1 MTMMRA
7 GFQNF
12 GVGAF
17 AGRLK
22 AMARLGLRVL
32 LLAPWLL
39 VAEDVRVLKQ
49 VGDGVARGSLSDER
63 QIVRGDTGKWSD
75 AAELRVASPRA
86 RQPAGLALDAWLEAL
101 AGREVELTAGDEV
114 WLLYRSRQLDDNDRL
129 WVERL
134 ERSGNAF
141 TVTMHEAVWQGDY
154 FKTFTYHE
162 VGAVNLGRLPAGEYT
177 LTWRILPARFRQ
189 LEKPREAQRDYV
201 TNWPVDAQ
209 PDAGKPVVL
218 TARFRVRS

>member
-1 MTMMRA
+1 MRRT
-7 GFQNF
+7 GFQNL
-12 GVGAF
+12 GVRAF
-17 AGRLK
+17 TGRLK
-22 AMARLGLRVL
+22 AMARLGLRAL

-39 VAEDVRVLKQ
+39 VAEEARVLRQ
-49 VGDGVARGSLSDER
+49 VGDDTARGSLSEER

-75 AAELRVASPRA
+75 AAEVCVVPPLA
-86 RQPAGLALDAWLEAL
+86 RKPAGLALDAWLEES
-101 AGREVELTAGDEV
+101 AGRAEELAAGDEV

-129 WVERL
+129 WIERI

-141 TVTMHEAVWQGDY
+141 TVTLHEAIWQGDY

-177 LTWRILPARFRQ
+177 LTWRILPLQFRQ

-209 PDAGKPVVL
+209 PDAGEPVIL

>member
-1 MTMMRA
+1 MTKMWA
-7 GFQNF
+7 HFQNLGL
-12 GVGAF
+12 GVF

-22 AMARLGLRVL
+22 AAWRLGLGSV
-32 LLAPWLL
+32 LLAPCLL
-39 VAEDVRVLKQ
+39 VAEEGRVLKQ
-49 VGDGVARGSLSDER
+49 VKDGSERGRLSDAR

-75 AAELRVASPRA
+75 VAEL
-86 RQPAGLALDAWLEAL
+86 QPAPPLARKPSGLALDAWLEEL
-101 AGREVELTAGDEV
+101 AGRAVELVAGDEV

-129 WVERL
+129 WIERI
-134 ERSGNAF
+134 ERAGNAF
-141 TVTMHEAVWQGDY
+141 TVTLREAIWQGDY

-177 LTWRILPARFRQ
+177 VTWRVLPLQFRQ

-209 PDAGKPVVL
+209 PATGEPVVL
-218 TARFRVRS
+218 KTRWRVPE

>member
-1 MTMMRA
+1 MTKMRA
-7 GFQNF
+7 RFQNP
-12 GVGAF
+12 GLRAF

-22 AMARLGLRVL
+22 AAWRLGLRSL
-32 LLAPWLL
+32 LLAPCLL
-39 VAEDVRVLKQ
+39 AADETRVLQQ
-49 VGDGVARGSLSDER
+49 VKDGSERGRLSDAR

-75 AAELRVASPRA
+75 VAELRPAPPLA
-86 RQPAGLALDAWLEAL
+86 RKPAGLALDAWLEES
-101 AGREVELTAGDEV
+101 AGRSVELAAGDEV

-129 WVERL
+129 WIERI

-141 TVTMHEAVWQGDY
+141 TVTLHEAIWQGDY

-177 LTWRILPARFRQ
+177 VTWRVLPLMFRQ

-209 PDAGKPVVL
+209 PGGGEPVVL
-218 TARFRVRS
+218 TARFRVRA

>member
-1 MTMMRA
+1 MTQRC
-7 GFQNF
+7 QNWS
-12 GVGAF
+12 VKAF
-17 AGRLK
+17 AARLN
-22 AMARLGLRVL
+22 AVVRLGL
-32 LLAPWLL
+32 WLVVPGL
-39 VAEDVRVLKQ
+39 GAAEDVRLLKQ

-75 AAELRVASPRA
+75 VAEVCVVPPLA
-86 RQPAGLALDAWLEAL
+86 RQPAGLALDAWLEER
-101 AGREVELTAGDEV
+101 AGRAAELRAGEEV

-129 WVERL
+129 WIERI

-141 TVTMHEAVWQGDY
+141 TVTLQEAIWQGEY

-177 LTWRILPARFRQ
+177 LTWRILPGRFRQ

-209 PDAGKPVVL
+209 PDAGEPVIL